1 MRALFTIPAHGAGR
15 GKQAGTDNFVARQAF
30 EGLDGLRGVAALSVG
45 VLHVDG
51 LILHAGFNCMTF
63 LAVDFFFCLSGFILS
78 HAYGAR
84 LAEGTLRPGAF
95 FVLRIVRL
103 YPMIL
108 AGAALAVVIGLAIRS
123 APVHETLTMGL
134 GTLLLVPA
142 GFAFGDIAFP
152 LNNVFWSLLFELG
165 AGVIFAGLAGS
176 RDRVWAAIVVVSA
189 LILLI
194 VASKGVGPGVLGFGN
209 PVLFLFGVPRVL
221 LPFALGVLVERRF
234 AASEPSPARPRLSL
248 SPSLPALLLVLLLF
262 CIPGDRQFAAL
273 IGTLI
278 AVPLIVWLGA
288 HASQRGAS
296 RLSALAG
303 HFGAVSYPFYAVHL
317 PLVLLGGAIA
327 TSADFGGGARW
338 LLSAAVLAAAWLL
351 SIWLERRWDRP
362 TRASLARRAAAN
374 RALAA

>member
-1 MRALFTIPAHGAGR
+1 M
-15 GKQAGTDNFVARQAF
+15 ARQGF
-30 EGLDGLRGVAALSVG
+30 EGLDSLRGIAALSVG

-51 LILHAGFNCMTF
+51 LILHSGINCMTF
-63 LAVDFFFCLSGFILS
+63 LAVDFFFCLSGFVLS
-78 HAYGAR
+78 HAYGVR

-95 FVLRIVRL
+95 FMLRLARL

-108 AGAALAVVIGLAIRS
+108 AGAVLSIIIGLAIRS
-123 APVHETLTMGL
+123 APLHETLTMGL

-165 AGVIFAGLAGS
+165 AGVIFACLAGS
-176 RDRVWAAIVVVSA
+176 HDQVWAAIVVVSA
-189 LILLI
+189 LILVI
-194 VASKGVGPGVLGFGN
+194 VASKGVAPGVLGFGN

-221 LPFALGVLVERRF
+221 LPFALGVLIQRRF
-234 AASEPSPARPRLSL
+234 AASQPARAT
-248 SPSLPALLLVLLLF
+248 SPGLPALLLVLVLF

-273 IGTLI
+273 ICTLI

-288 HASQRGAS
+288 KASQRGAS
-296 RLSALAG
+296 HLSALMR

-327 TSADFGGGARW
+327 SAAEFSGGAR
-338 LLSAAVLAAAWLL
+338 LALSMAVLTAAWLL
-351 SIWLERRWDRP
+351 SIWLEREWDRP
-362 TRASLARRAAAN
+362 TRASLARRVAASQGF
-374 RALAA
+374 AAPA